1 MIMKILNSI
10 RNLSKIIFTSVILI
24 LSLGFYSC
32 KKNQK
37 ESLQKIDITPEIQLT
52 EMNHN
57 WYYFTDDGYFK
68 TDKPQNSPYRLQAP
82 WTEVTRISSSGTA
95 SDVQNQV
102 NKGFAVVN
110 RLGILCFENDRI
122 VLARDKNLFSD
133 RTAGNLVFLN
143 NTPIFSV
150 YKSAFF
156 NDTITEPNYKNDNS
170 QHFFLIQ
177 FDDETKVCYP
187 ILHCNN
193 LIDEKNSEI
202 TDFSWDGLNWYCS
215 IKTISDTK
223 NSFSYVSW
231 KPTISLLDL
240 SPSNA
245 NGNITVKEISQDDF
259 RNTKAQIDYSKAPVR
274 IKNMLSS
281 FSSKIPF
288 QIELKYAGGH
298 SSQTY
303 LNTIPNSTKEEL
315 KAKAVI
321 SQSWSCVI
329 FEDGTLFIEGALSE
343 KHILRNGKAVAIRLP
358 KLPAGY
364 VYSDFTISGT
374 TLYVGWEEAA
384 FYQTSR
390 SGFLQVNLEKT
401 LYSKIL

>member
-1 MIMKILNSI
+1 MKILISFKTP
-10 RNLSKIIFTSVILI
+10 SKIIFTALVFLAC
-24 LSLGFYSC
+24 LGFASC
-32 KKNQK
+32 KKDKIQSNQ
-37 ESLQKIDITPEIQLT
+37 EIEVAPEIKLT
-52 EMNHN
+52 QSNHT

-95 SDVQNQV
+95 AEDQNLV

-122 VLARDKNLFSD
+122 VLARDNNLFSN

-156 NDTITEPNYKNDNS
+156 NDTITDPNYKSDDS

-177 FDDETKVCYP
+177 FDDKTKVCYP

-193 LIDEKNSEI
+193 LIEESNSEI

-245 NGNITVKEISQDDF
+245 KGNITVKEISQDDF
-259 RNTKAQIDYSKAPVR
+259 RNTKAQIDYSKAPNR
-274 IKNMLSS
+274 IKNMLSN

-288 QIELKYAGGH
+288 QMELKAAGGH

-303 LNTIPNSTKEEL
+303 LNSIENSQKEEL
-315 KAKAVI
+315 KAKAII

-384 FYQTSR
+384 FYETSR